1 MQSQMLVNR
10 CFMLFGF
17 IALVT
22 FGSGCSSQGR
32 SMGLGGSIGAGSG
45 AILGGIADP
54 GKKGE
59 FRTRNI
65 VIGAAL
71 GGLAGTV
78 AGAAIHNNTERE
90 KELAYLKGRD
100 SRGKSGSSGTM
111 PALQQPE
118 VEAKWVDGK
127 IVGNR
132 YIDGHYEYVITQPAR
147 WEASND

>member
-1 MQSQMLVNR
+1 MDRNLLINK
-10 CFMLFGF
+10 CFMLLAF
-17 IALVT
+17 ISLVA
-22 FGSGCSSQGR
+22 FGSGCSTQGK

-45 AILGGIADP
+45 AILGGIAHP

-78 AGAAIHNNTERE
+78 TGAAIHNNTERE
-90 KELAYLKGRD
+90 KELAYYKGRD
-100 SRGKSGSSGTM
+100 SAKSKPGGSM

-118 VEAKWVDGK
+118 VEAKWVDGR
-127 IVGNR
+127 IVGNKF
-132 YIDGHYEYVITQPAR
+132 IDGHYEYVITQPAR
-147 WEASND
+147 WEAE

>member
-1 MQSQMLVNR
+1 MHSQSLVNK
-10 CFMLFGF
+10 CFTLLGF
-17 IALVT
+17 VALLA
-22 FGSGCSSQGR
+22 FGSGCATQGK
-32 SMGLGGSIGAGSG
+32 SMGLGGSIGAGTG

-78 AGAAIHNNTERE
+78 TGAAIHNNTEKE
-90 KELAYLKGRD
+90 KELAYYKGRE
-100 SRGKSGSSGTM
+100 SKSKSGSGGSM
-111 PALQQPE
+111 PSLQQPE
-118 VEAKWVDGK
+118 VEAKWVEGK

-132 YIDGHYEYVITQPAR
+132 FIDGHYEYVITQPAR
-147 WEASND
+147 WESSDD